1 VVDGC
6 RKVVIPP
13 QEVLEI
19 QYEHSC
25 RKNKIAG
32 YKSESELGSSR
43 DREMQDLG
51 CTSHAIVGEP
61 LAELIDDDEEDAQ
74 GVAKAVRLETKDSRS
89 SELCSTGY
97 HGVLCLAA

>member
-1 VVDGC
+1 
-6 RKVVIPP
+6 
-13 QEVLEI
+13 
-19 QYEHSC
+19 
-25 RKNKIAG
+25 
-32 YKSESELGSSR
+32 
-43 DREMQDLG
+43 MQDLG